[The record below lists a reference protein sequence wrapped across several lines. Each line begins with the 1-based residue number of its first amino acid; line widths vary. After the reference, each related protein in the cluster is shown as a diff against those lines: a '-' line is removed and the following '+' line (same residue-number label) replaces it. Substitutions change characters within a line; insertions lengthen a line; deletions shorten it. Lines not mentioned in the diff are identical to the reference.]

1 MRQQKS
7 FAYDILKKGV
17 RFYERGSNKVIVKS
31 LSSLSKS
38 KPKYHQKIH
47 TIHILRS
54 DVLPLSNSYGKPGQ

>member
-17 RFYERGSNKVIVKS
+17 RFYERGSNKKS

-38 KPKYHQKIH
+38 KLKYHQKIH
-47 TIHILRS
+47 TIQILRS

>member
-17 RFYERGSNKVIVKS
+17 IRFYERGSNKKS
-31 LSSLSKS
+31 LSSLS

-47 TIHILRS
+47 TIQILRS

>member
-1 MRQQKS
+1 MRQHKS

-17 RFYERGSNKVIVKS
+17 IRIYERGSNKKS

-38 KPKYHQKIH
+38 KLKYHQKIH
-47 TIHILRS
+47 TIQILRS

>member
-17 RFYERGSNKVIVKS
+17 IRFYERGLNKKS

-47 TIHILRS
+47 TIQILRS

>member
-17 RFYERGSNKVIVKS
+17 IRFYERGSNKKS

-38 KPKYHQKIH
+38 KLKYHQKIH
-47 TIHILRS
+47 TIQILRS